1 VFGFKAGHRRP
12 GQLQGGQGKGW
23 SRSGGG
29 GLAQEAELCG
39 GGGYGVSDGKNRDGG
54 GVRLCFWQGKSLD
67 DVADEA
73 LPLALRSRGPVGRL
87 ACRGAQRG
95 SARSSAW
102 PGGPLPS
109 RSDVPRRGVRRPGHA
124 ESPGRARGP

>member
-12 GQLQGGQGKGW
+12 GQLQGGQGKGR

-73 LPLALRSRGPVGRL
+73 LPLALRSRGPAGRL

-95 SARSSAW
+95 SACSGAW

-109 RSDVPRRGVRRPGHA
+109 RSNVPRRGVRRPGHA